1 MPRQLVR
8 VVVVL
13 ALISGFSLAHA
24 FSTGPPATRTGA
36 PAVGGVAA
44 ELVCTAC
51 HNSFALNLPG
61 ATLQLLDVPDFYW
74 PDSLYTIRVRLT
86 STFGTAAQRRW
97 GFEITA
103 VTASDG
109 QGAGTFD
116 VTGDPNI
123 QLVTGAGVYASRK
136 YVEHTSAGTFPGTA
150 GPTEWAIR
158 WRTPP
163 TDVGRI
169 FFFAAGNAANNG
181 GTPAGDHIY
190 TVRDTSDISPLVDAP
205 VASRVAVNTL
215 APARPNPFRG
225 ETTLDYALS
234 KEGPVDLVVFDLNGR
249 HVRTLFSGTRAA
261 GPGAARW
268 DGTDDGGRPA
278 AAGVYF
284 VRLVTSRG
292 EGPITRKVMLAR

>member
-13 ALISGFSLAHA
+13 ALVFGSSLA
-24 FSTGPPATRTGA
+24 FGLSTGPVASRTGA

-44 ELVCTAC
+44 ELNCTQC
-51 HNSFALNLPG
+51 HSSFALNLPG
-61 ATLQLLDVPDFYW
+61 ATLEILDAPQFYW
-74 PDSLYTIRVRLT
+74 PDSLYTIRVRMT

-97 GFEITA
+97 GFQITA
-103 VTASDG
+103 VTASNG
-109 QGAGTFD
+109 QGVGSFD
-116 VTGDPNI
+116 VIGNPAI

-150 GPTEWAIR
+150 GPTEWSIR
-158 WRTPP
+158 WLSPA

-169 FFFAAGNAANNG
+169 FFFAAGNAANNSG
-181 GTPAGDHIY
+181 SNTGDHIY

-205 VASRVAVNTL
+205 VASPVAVNAL

-249 HVRTLFSGTRAA
+249 RVRTLVAGTRPA

-268 DGTDDGGRPA
+268 DGTGDDGRPA

-284 VRLVTSRG
+284 VRLVTTRG